1 MLCGEHGLVETKN
14 PTKVEIDELIFV
26 MSNQKSIE
34 RKTAAIMFTDIAGYT
49 ETMSQSEQK
58 ALEMLRKKRTIIKS
72 LIDNHN
78 GEFVKE
84 IGDGTLSFFSSGFSA
99 SSCAKELQKEVIKE
113 NLKVRVGIHIGDIV
127 FENNDVYGDGVNIAA
142 RLESLA
148 PAGGVLISRNVYDEL
163 INKDGFDGVS
173 LGLQSLKGVGRLVEV
188 YAIKDE
194 FLVIPKVE
202 DYQKTVVDVHTD
214 EEIPSIAIIPFDNKG
229 AEEDVF
235 YAYGISAD
243 LISECSS
250 IDAIRVASLKEVEE
264 LGELSFK
271 EKAKK
276 LFVRYVV
283 NGTLWKMGGM
293 FQLSIELYDTKESRV
308 LWSDRWQENWDN
320 LPTIKSNLSDGLL
333 KALDIKP
340 TFEQK
345 NDVAN
350 TEAYEFY
357 LKAKHKYEKR
367 KNSDDTE
374 IAKDLY
380 KKALSADNTFFP
392 AKMSLGDIYLN
403 LGDIDEA
410 HRIFDT
416 LLIQEKELND
426 NFNVGICYR
435 ALANVY
441 WIRGDTEESLRY
453 SFLALE
459 IFEKI
464 KNEKALIVTYSIIG
478 LSYHLSGEYKDALHY
493 HNKNLEIEKKLD
505 NKTGI
510 ATTKNNIGL
519 IYIETGDFDKALRY
533 LNEAEN
539 LAESCDST
547 KFLAHTLNSIGY
559 AYIRMGSYKNATKYL
574 NRSLY
579 LFEKLDEPR
588 GQFYGLN
595 GLGLCSFYTNNFKDA
610 VIDLEKSKRLQDKMK
625 TTEILIETVTFLHLS
640 SKRNSLKYNLNDL
653 QSIIDS
659 SANIAYETYFG
670 LYLLLEEKSYLETS
684 YLQIQKKADAMD
696 DILKEKFISYPIPK
710 QIIQDYNLVFQ
721 NSTD

>member
-1 MLCGEHGLVETKN
+1 M
-14 PTKVEIDELIFV
+14 P
-26 MSNQKSIE
+26 NQHNLE
-34 RKTAAIMFTDIAGYT
+34 RKIAAIMFTDIAGYT
-49 ETMSQSEQK
+49 ETMSRSEQK
-58 ALEMLRKKRTIIKS
+58 ALEMLRKKRTIIKT
-72 LIDNHN
+72 LIDEHN
-78 GEFVKE
+78 GKYVKE
-84 IGDGTLSFFSSGFSA
+84 IGDGTLSYFDSGFNA
-99 SSCAKELQKEVIKE
+99 SSCAKQLQKEVTKE

-127 FENNDVYGDGVNIAA
+127 FDNNDVYGDGVNIAS

-163 INKDGFDGVS
+163 INKDDFDGVS

-194 FLVIPKVE
+194 FLVIPKAE

-214 EEIPSIAIIPFDNKG
+214 EEIPSVAIIPFDNKG

-235 YAYGISAD
+235 YSYGISAD

-250 IDAIRVASLKEVEE
+250 IDDIRVASLKEVEE

-283 NGTLWKMGGM
+283 NGTLWKMGDM
-293 FQLSIELYDTKESRV
+293 FQLSIELYDTKESKV
-308 LWSDRWQENWDN
+308 LWSDRWQEKWDN
-320 LPTIKSNLSDGLL
+320 LPTIQSNLSDGLL
-333 KALDIKP
+333 KALDTKP
-340 TFEQK
+340 TIEQK
-345 NDVAN
+345 NDITN

-374 IAKDLY
+374 IAKELFN
-380 KKALSADNTFFP
+380 KALSADNTLFR
-392 AKMSLGDIYLN
+392 AKIYLGEINLN
-403 LGDIDEA
+403 LGDVDEA
-410 HRIFDT
+410 LRIFNST
-416 LLIQEKELND
+416 LSQVKELND
-426 NFNVGICYR
+426 NINVGNCYN
-435 ALANVY
+435 ALANLY
-441 WIRGDTEESLRY
+441 WNKGDTKESLKY

-464 KNEKALIVTYSIIG
+464 KNEKALIATYGVIG
-478 LSYHLSGEYKDALHY
+478 ISYYLNGEYKDALYY
-493 HNKNLEIEKKLD
+493 HNKVLEMEKKLD
-505 NKTGI
+505 NRLGV
-510 ATTKNNIGL
+510 ATTTNNIG
-519 IYIETGDFDKALRY
+519 IVYIDTGDFDKALQFF
-533 LNEAEN
+533 NEAEN
-539 LAESCDST
+539 LTESCGST
-547 KFLAHTLNSIGY
+547 KTLAHTLDSIGY
-559 AYIRMGSYKNATKYL
+559 TYIRMGDYKNATKYL

-579 LFEKLDEPR
+579 LFEKLGEPR

-610 VIDLEKSKRLQDKMK
+610 VIDLQKSKRMQDEMK
-625 TTEILIETVTFLHLS
+625 TTEILIETATFLYLS
-640 SKRNSLKYNLNDL
+640 HKKNNLKSDLDEL

-659 SANIAYETYFG
+659 SANIEYETYFA

-684 YLQIQKKADAMD
+684 FLQIQKKADAMD

-710 QIIQDYNLVFQ
+710 QIIEEHNLVF
-721 NSTD
+721 SK